1 MAQAAYAALSKVD
14 NVKPV
19 ESTPQARQQESVI
32 QSKTAVVQENAGQAP
47 PTTPPKAILPYLTA
61 VLPLWLIII
70 LALYVALC
78 FYEKSQDRASVKLK
92 EVVEV
97 SAEGGEG

>member
-1 MAQAAYAALSKVD
+1 MAQAAYAALSAVD
-14 NVKPV
+14 SAKPV
-19 ESTPQARQQESVI
+19 ESSPEAKQQESVI

-47 PTTPPKAILPYLTA
+47 PTTPPKALLPYLSA
-61 VLPLWLIII
+61 VLPLWIIII

-78 FYEKSQDRASVKLK
+78 FYEKSQDRAVIKLK

-97 SAEGGEG
+97 SSGGGEE